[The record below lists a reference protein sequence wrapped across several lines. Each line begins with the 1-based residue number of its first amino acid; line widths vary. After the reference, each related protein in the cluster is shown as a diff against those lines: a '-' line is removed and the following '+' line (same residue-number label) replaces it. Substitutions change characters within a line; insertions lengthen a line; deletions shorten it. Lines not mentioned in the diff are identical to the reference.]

1 MHPQDAEAL
10 GRTLL
15 SGTYP
20 DTDRVNI
27 AAAAGWI
34 ADSICTGAAPPEAVA
49 LRRAMRLLNDRLLFE
64 HSRLLG
70 NNWTQCREFD
80 AEIAK
85 RHAQALIELSALDR
99 ATVVLRTALN
109 EVTRAAGSVSA
120 GAERLEYEGLLGR
133 IAKQRFAMTGD
144 KDALAEATDRY
155 LAQYEAPD
163 HPYWHGINAVATMA
177 RERREGINRKFKK
190 TPIALARVILRHV
203 ARQYDL
209 NSDDVWLPAT
219 ASEASLALDDCSQ
232 AELWLY
238 RFLHHPNS
246 QPFHVNSYNRQL
258 QEIWQG
264 SAVGAGTSCA
274 DRLAGIVARHLART
288 QGRWSV
294 SPNVLQRA
302 AQEVQDGSDA
312 LEKNFSGETGF
323 SVDTLKKMLG
333 ACASIGCVTNVAGE
347 RLGTGFLVDGA
358 YLKASLGDQ
367 PVFVTNAH
375 VISDAVKNAIH
386 PTKALITFEIE
397 STEAGMPRFY
407 AVDGDVL
414 FTSPP
419 GPLGG
424 PVTGALDVTVVR
436 LQQISGTYK
445 RLPTSPALPLIE
457 ARAKAYVVGHPRGSG
472 LQISLHDSLLLDVD
486 DSESLLHYRTPTD
499 PGSSGSP
506 VFNSEWEVIALH
518 HSGSSKTP
526 RLHGTGHYEANEGI
540 ALSAIRAAMS
550 A

>member
-1 MHPQDAEAL
+1 MHLQDPEAL
-10 GRTLL
+10 ARTLL

-20 DTDRVNI
+20 DTDQTNVG
-27 AAAAGWI
+27 AAVAWI
-34 ADSICTGAAPPEAVA
+34 ADAICTGVARPDAVA
-49 LRRAMRLLNDRLLFE
+49 IRRTMRLLNDRLLFE

-70 NNWTQCREFD
+70 DNWTQCREFD
-80 AEIAK
+80 AEIVK

-99 ATVVLRTALN
+99 AVVVLRAGLDA
-109 EVTRAAGSVSA
+109 VTTGDVSISA
-120 GAERLEYEGLLGR
+120 STERLEYEGLLGR
-133 IAKQRFAMTGD
+133 IAKQRFVMTGD

-155 LAQYEAPD
+155 LAQYESPD
-163 HPYWHGINAVATMA
+163 RPYWHGINAVATMA
-177 RERREGINRKFKK
+177 RERREGIKRRFKK
-190 TPIALARVILRHV
+190 TPAVVARAILRDV
-203 ARQYDL
+203 ERQYDSG
-209 NSDDVWLPAT
+209 SDDVWLPAT
-219 ASEASLALDDCSQ
+219 ASEANLALDDCSQ

-238 RFLHHPNS
+238 RFLHHPKS

-274 DRLAGIVARHLART
+274 DRLAGIVARHLGRT

-302 AQEVQDGSDA
+302 AEELRDDSHA
-312 LEKNFSGETGF
+312 LEKNFSSETGF
-323 SVDTLKKMLG
+323 SVDTLRRMLV
-333 ACASIGCVTNVAGE
+333 ACASIGCVTNTSGE
-347 RLGTGFLVDGA
+347 RLGTGFLIDGS
-358 YLKASLGDQ
+358 YLKASLGEQ

-375 VISDAVKNAIH
+375 VISETVTNAIR
-386 PTKALITFEIE
+386 PSQALITFEIE

-424 PVTGALDVTVVR
+424 PVAGSLDVTVVR
-436 LQQISGTYK
+436 LKQISGSYK
-445 RLPTSPALPLIE
+445 RLPTSAALPLVE
-457 ARAKAYVVGHPRGSG
+457 PRAKAYVVGHPRGSG

-506 VFNSEWEVIALH
+506 VFNTEWEVIALH

-526 RLHGTGHYEANEGI
+526 RLHGSGNYEANEGI
-540 ALSAIRAAMS
+540 ALSAIRAAMG